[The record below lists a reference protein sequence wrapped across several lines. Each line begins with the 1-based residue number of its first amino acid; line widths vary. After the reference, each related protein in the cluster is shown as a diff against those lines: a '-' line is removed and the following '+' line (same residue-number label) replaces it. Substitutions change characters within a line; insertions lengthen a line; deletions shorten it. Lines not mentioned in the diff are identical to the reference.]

1 MSALHEPAGITRKEI
16 AQMNFLTAHGA
27 WCCDTVIASTVLSAL
42 IAGWA
47 MSLIAPAQWS
57 EGFSALLAYRSRDF
71 ISVSGEGPER
81 TGSRPQRL
89 AILHWS
95 VGSSNESGLRARPW
109 RHD

>member
-47 MSLIAPAQWS
+47 MSLSHRRNGRKASAHFWRIAPA
-57 EGFSALLAYRSRDF
+57 
-71 ISVSGEGPER
+71 ISFP
-81 TGSRPQRL
+81 
-89 AILHWS
+89 
-95 VGSSNESGLRARPW
+95 
-109 RHD
+109 